1 MDCFLL
7 AGRVNEV
14 RDGDSFSPSVYLFG
28 GERGTEVLDGYV
40 LVLLYEVLYFYYS
53 IHK

>member
-14 RDGDSFSPSVYLFG
+14 RDGDSFSPIVYLFG
-28 GERGTEVLDGYV
+28 GERGIGVLNGYL
-40 LVLLYEVLYFYYS
+40 LVNRDAT
-53 IHK
+53 KG